1 MDQIKYQ
8 KIASCVTE
16 SIKCHQN
23 VFKIIQVLVSLSLC
37 SFILFSSPSSSF
49 LHYFKFYL
57 STFPFQLFTH
67 NIDKNSMF
75 LLCNGLLVF
84 VGITR
89 SFSGSRDHDDQD
101 SIKYGEEVQE
111 EEEEVMMMEE
121 KTVIEEH
128 NIIVAEDDEVLEIKQ
143 YDEEQEEEEEA
154 EDDDNI
160 VEQIIVVDEEHHD
173 HDHDQVEEE
182 KELHEEEEN
191 NELFDDAEQ
200 EDEENVSESDDQFL
214 SEGNFEEEEEEE
226 DEEEESNMLST
237 EELNKK
243 FEDFIRRMKQDLR
256 IEAQRQL
263 VMV

>member
-16 SIKCHQN
+16 SIKSHQN
-23 VFKIIQVLVSLSLC
+23 VFKITQVLVSLSLC

-101 SIKYGEEVQE
+101 SIKYGEEVEE

-143 YDEEQEEEEEA
+143 YDEEQEEEEA

-160 VEQIIVVDEEHHD
+160 VEQIIVVDEEHHHD
-173 HDHDQVEEE
+173 HDHDHEQVEEE
-182 KELHEEEEN
+182 KKLHEEEEN

-226 DEEEESNMLST
+226 EESNMLST